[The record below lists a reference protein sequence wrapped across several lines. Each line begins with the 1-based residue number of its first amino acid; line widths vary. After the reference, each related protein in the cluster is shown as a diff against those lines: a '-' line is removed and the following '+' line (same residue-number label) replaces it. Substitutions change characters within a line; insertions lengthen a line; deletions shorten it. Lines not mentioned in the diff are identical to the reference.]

1 MTAVWKFGCRICVL
15 NRRPSEKVPNA
26 QATGSRRH
34 LAEIRFTDL
43 PARLPTLALASKSTI
58 ETRKPPLWDDGDAQV
73 DDGVQIEPTDWDLAA
88 QPAPDFEVD
97 QRINW

>member
-1 MTAVWKFGCRICVL
+1 V
-15 NRRPSEKVPNA
+15 
-26 QATGSRRH
+26 ATTRYQQDLPFTRMMLCASKRH

-73 DDGVQIEPTDWDLAA
+73 DDGVQ
-88 QPAPDFEVD
+88 
-97 QRINW
+97 

>member
-1 MTAVWKFGCRICVL
+1 MGLQESPMPKLRIFTL
-15 NRRPSEKVPNA
+15 
-26 QATGSRRH
+26 TDGTRH

-73 DDGVQIEPTDWDLAA
+73 DDGVQCDPDWDLAA
-88 QPAPDFEVD
+88 QPAPDYEVD
-97 QRINW
+97 QRISW